1 MVQSTAKAGAC
12 EDRVWHAGNKD
23 MASENSTWGPRG
35 ADGSRCLARAA
46 GAGARR
52 RSWARAP
59 LLDWRCASRRAD
71 GGELKGGRSK
81 SRLTQSAKTT
91 NATAM
96 VRMLPASRAW
106 LAGTLRAQSKA
117 LGGSSR
123 VARHPLV
130 AHRGRPSARLSVTG
144 AGAARE
150 RPRGLA
156 RAPWG
161 AALRADGAHA
171 SGPHER
177 ATNHA
182 ASAQLGLLSPRAQG
196 LPRNEALAEACT
208 HGSKQRVRGHVAPGR
223 GCAALRRG
231 SRRGSFPPDR

>member
-1 MVQSTAKAGAC
+1 MRTPLGG
-12 EDRVWHAGNKD
+12 RG
-23 MASENSTWGPRG
+23 G

-52 RSWARAP
+52 RSWALFGAAP
-59 LLDWRCASRRAD
+59 A
-71 GGELKGGRSK
+71 GELKGGRSK
-81 SRLTQSAKTT
+81 SRLTQSAQTT

-144 AGAARE
+144 AGAAGE
-150 RPRGLA
+150 RPRGLV

-161 AALRADGAHA
+161 GALRADGAHA
-171 SGPHER
+171 SGPLER

-182 ASAQLGLLSPRAQG
+182 ASAQRGLLSPRAQG

-223 GCAALRRG
+223 GCAALR
-231 SRRGSFPPDR
+231 GSFSPDR